1 MEKKWIRDAIKLGIK
16 TKTWKIMRLCAFFL
30 FLFISQVWADLGY
43 SQQTKLTMKM
53 DNAKVIDVLDEIENS
68 SEFYFLF
75 NQKLVDVDRKV
86 DVNANEKTIDNILTD
101 LFVETDV
108 HHHVKDRL
116 IILTTEKTD
125 FIVDKFVQQG
135 NTVSGFVKDEQGF
148 PLPGVTVVVKGT
160 TNGTVTDFDG
170 SYTLPNVPE
179 NTTLLFS
186 FVGMRSQEVVVE
198 NQTTINVTM
207 VVDAIGIEE
216 VVAIGYGTQTRRE
229 ISGSVTNISEKNFNQ
244 GLTQNASDLLKG
256 KVAGLTITQG
266 SGDVTQG
273 QTIRLRGTSSLTGSS
288 SPFVVIDGV
297 PGLSLSSV
305 APHDIESISV
315 LKDASASAIYGS
327 RSASGVIM
335 ITTKRGKKDF
345 SSVEYDGYAAV
356 SNVTNVPDLLTADE
370 WRDYTSK
377 NNMNTTGIDRGAD
390 TDWFDAILRPG
401 ISQNHNLSMSGGG
414 KNNSYRASLNYLDQ
428 EGVVKDNSIA
438 RYNAR
443 VTFNQKVLN
452 DKLDLT
458 FTSSITSTD
467 NSPTDTRNFVLA
479 YNMIPVVPIKNA
491 DGTWF
496 DSQEYDQG
504 NPVRNIEYNR
514 QQNKSGIY
522 FGNIKADLTLFDG
535 FVVGL
540 NALKQRSTN
549 DYGQYLNSQTE
560 RGRNDLGFGQRT
572 NSTSDKNL
580 LELTLNYRKL
590 FGSHAL
596 NILGGYSYEDN
607 YYQNSGARN
616 RQFATDFFSYNNLSA
631 GENLRAG
638 DVWSGA
644 NMNKLISFFGR
655 ANYSY
660 LEKYILTLTVRQ
672 DGSTKFGDNHKWAT
686 FPSVSAAW
694 RINEESFMSSTTFI
708 DDLKLR
714 VGYGVSGN
722 QDGIDPYK
730 SLQLYGASGQYYDNG
745 KWYTA
750 YQTNQ
755 NANPNLKWEETSML
769 NIGVDFGFLNNRISG
784 TIEYYDKQTDDLLY
798 NYSVPVPPYLYPT
811 MLANVGS
818 MSNKGFEFMLTG
830 DIIRNSNIRW
840 TSSFNIA
847 HNKNKITSLSNEDF
861 ATSAIKTGSAWVR
874 GGSSNTTHIVEEG
887 KEVGTFYG
895 WLATGIDEKGLYIY
909 DDMVDGKEGLSD
921 EDRTYIGSAQP
932 AFTYGWSNIVTWNNW
947 DLNFFFRGVYGNDLL
962 NFSKMSYATTQ
973 WLPGANVLYEG
984 TTIGLK
990 TSPVFNSYY
999 IEKGSFLRL
1008 DNASIGYSFD
1018 VSKVNGLSK
1027 LRLYATGQNLFII
1040 TNYTGLDPEVE
1051 MAGLDPGVE
1060 GREYYPKSRTFSLGV
1075 NISF

>member
-135 NTVSGFVKDEQGF
+135 NTVSGSVKDEQGF

-170 SYTLPNVPE
+170 NYTLPNVPE

>member
-1 MEKKWIRDAIKLGIK
+1 MKKKWIRDAIKFGVK
-16 TKTWKIMRLCAFFL
+16 TKTWKIMRLSAFFL
-30 FLFISQVWADLGY
+30 FLFISQVWADSGY
-43 SQQTKLTMKM
+43 AQQTKLTMKM

-75 NQKLVDVDRKV
+75 NQKLIDVDRKV
-86 DVNANEKTIDNILTD
+86 DVNAKEKTIDNILDD
-101 LFVETDV
+101 LFAITDV
-108 HHHVKDRL
+108 HHQVKDRL
-116 IILTTEKTD
+116 IVLTTEKTD
-125 FIVDKFVQQG
+125 FIMDKVIQQG
-135 NTVSGFVKDEQGF
+135 KTVSGSVKDEQGF
-148 PLPGVTVVVKGT
+148 PLPGVTVVIKGT

-170 SYTLPNVPE
+170 NYSLSNIAE
-179 NTTLLFS
+179 NTTLIFS
-186 FVGMRSQEVVVE
+186 FVGMRSQEIIVGNE
-198 NQTTINVTM
+198 TTINIAM
-207 VVDAIGIEE
+207 QVDAIGIEE
-216 VVAIGYGTQTRRE
+216 IVAIGYGTQTRRE

-266 SGDVTQG
+266 SGDVTKD

-288 SPFVVIDGV
+288 QPFVVIDGV

-335 ITTKRGKKDF
+335 ITTKKGKKDF
-345 SSVEYDGYAAV
+345 SSVEYDGYVAV
-356 SNVTNVPDLLTADE
+356 SNVTNIPDLLTASE

-390 TDWFDAILRPG
+390 TDWFDAILRTG
-401 ISQNHNLSMSGGG
+401 ISQNHNVSMSGGG

-428 EGVVKDNSIA
+428 EGVVKDNSIT

-443 VTFNQKVLN
+443 VTFNQKALN

-458 FTSSITSTD
+458 FTTSITSTD

-479 YNMIPVVPIKNA
+479 YNMIPVAPIKNE

-514 QQNKSGIY
+514 QLNKSGIY
-522 FGNIKADLTLFDG
+522 FGNIKADLNLFDG

-560 RGRNDLGFGQRT
+560 RGRNDLGYAQRT
-572 NSTSDKNL
+572 NWTSDKNL
-580 LELTLNYRKL
+580 LELTLNYKKL
-590 FGSHAL
+590 IGSHSL
-596 NILGGYSYEDN
+596 NFLGGYSYEDN

-672 DGSTKFGDNHKWAT
+672 DGSTKFGDNHKWAM

-694 RINEESFMSSTTFI
+694 RINEEAFMSNATFI

-769 NIGVDFGFLNNRISG
+769 NIGVDFGLLNNRISG

-818 MSNKGFEFMLTG
+818 MSNKGFEFLLTG
-830 DIIRNSNIRW
+830 DIIRSSDVRW

-895 WLATGIDEKGLYIY
+895 WLCTGIDENGQYIY

-921 EDRTYIGSAQP
+921 EDRTYIGNAQP
-932 AFTYGWSNIVTWNNW
+932 DFTYGWSNIVTWKNW
-947 DLNFFFRGVYGNDLL
+947 DLNLFFRGVYGNDLL

-984 TTIGLK
+984 TTLGLK
-990 TSPVFNSYY
+990 TSPVYNSFY

-1008 DNASIGYSFD
+1008 DNASLGYSFD
-1018 VSKVNGLSK
+1018 VSKLKGISK
-1027 LRLYATGQNLFII
+1027 LRLYCTGQNLFVI

>member
-1 MEKKWIRDAIKLGIK
+1 MKKKWIRDAIQYGAK
-16 TKTWKIMRLCAFFL
+16 TKTWKIMRLSAFFL
-30 FLFISQVWADLGY
+30 FLFISQVWADSGY
-43 SQQTKLTMKM
+43 AQQTKLTMKM

-75 NQKLVDVDRKV
+75 NQKLIDVDRKV
-86 DVNANEKTIDNILTD
+86 DVNAKEKSIDNILND
-101 LFVETDV
+101 LFAQTDV
-108 HHHVKDRL
+108 NHHVNDRL

-125 FIVDKFVQQG
+125 FIVDKVIRQG
-135 NTVSGFVKDEQGF
+135 KTVSGVVKDEQG
-148 PLPGVTVVVKGT
+148 LSIPGVAVAVKGT
-160 TNGTVTDFDG
+160 TNGAVTDFDG
-170 SYTLPNVPE
+170 NYSLSNISENSTLI
-179 NTTLLFS
+179 FS
-186 FVGMRSQEVVVE
+186 FVGMRSQEIIVGNE
-198 NQTTINVTM
+198 STINIVM
-207 VVDAIGIEE
+207 LVDAIGIEE
-216 VVAIGYGTQTRRE
+216 IVAIGYGTQTRRE

-244 GLTQNASDLLKG
+244 GLTQTASDLLKG

-266 SGDVTQG
+266 SGDVTKG

-297 PGLSLSSV
+297 PGLSMSSV

-335 ITTKRGKKDF
+335 ITTKKGKKDF
-345 SSVEYDGYAAV
+345 SSVEYDGYMAV
-356 SNVTNVPDLLTADE
+356 SNVTNIPDVLTASE
-370 WRDYTSK
+370 WREYTSA

-390 TDWFDAILRPG
+390 TDWFDAILRTG
-401 ISQNHNLSMSGGG
+401 VSQNHNVSMSGGG

-428 EGVVKDNSIA
+428 EGVVKDNSMT

-443 VTFNQKVLN
+443 VTFNQKALN
-452 DKLDLT
+452 DRLDLT
-458 FTSSITSTD
+458 FTTSITSTD

-479 YNMIPVVPIKNA
+479 YNMIPVAPIKNE
-491 DGTWF
+491 DGSWF

-522 FGNIKADLTLFDG
+522 FGNIKADLNLFEG

-549 DYGQYLNSQTE
+549 DYSQYYNSQTE
-560 RGRNDLGFGQRT
+560 RGRNDLGYAQRS
-572 NSTSDKNL
+572 NWTSDKNL
-580 LELTLNYRKL
+580 LELTFNYRKMI
-590 FGSHAL
+590 GSHAL
-596 NILGGYSYEDN
+596 NFLGGYSYEDN
-607 YYQNSGARN
+607 YYQNSGAQN
-616 RQFATDFFSYNNLSA
+616 RQFATDFFLYNNLSA
-631 GENLRAG
+631 GENLRTG

-672 DGSTKFGDNHKWAT
+672 DGSTKFGDNHKWAM

-694 RINEESFMSSTTFI
+694 RINEESFMSSATFI

-769 NIGVDFGFLNNRISG
+769 NIGVDFGLLNNRISG
-784 TIEYYDKQTDDLLY
+784 TIEYYDKKTDDLLY

-818 MSNKGFEFMLTG
+818 MSNKGFEFLLTG
-830 DIIRNSNIRW
+830 DIIRSSNIRW
-840 TSSFNIA
+840 TSSFNFA

-895 WLATGIDEKGLYIY
+895 WLCTGIDENGQYIY

-921 EDRTYIGSAQP
+921 EDRTYIGNAQP
-932 AFTYGWSNIVTWNNW
+932 DFTYGWSNIVTWKNW
-947 DLNFFFRGVYGNDLL
+947 DLNLFFRGVYGNDLL

-990 TSPVFNSYY
+990 TSPVYNSYY

-1008 DNASIGYSFD
+1008 DNASLGYSFD
-1018 VSKVNGLSK
+1018 VSKLKGISK
-1027 LRLYATGQNLFII
+1027 LRLYCTAQNLFVI
-1040 TNYTGLDPEVE
+1040 TKYTGLDPEVE

>member
-135 NTVSGFVKDEQGF
+135 NTVSGSVKDEQGF

-170 SYTLPNVPE
+170 NYTLPNVPE

-694 RINEESFMSSTTFI
+694 RINEESFMSSATFI

-947 DLNFFFRGVYGNDLL
+947 DLNFFFRGVHGNDLL

>member
-53 DNAKVIDVLDEIENS
+53 DNAMVIDVLDEIENS

-135 NTVSGFVKDEQGF
+135 NTVSGSVKDEQGF

-170 SYTLPNVPE
+170 NYTLPNVPE